1 MSSKSRNG
9 VYESWYNTTIEKV
22 TQMKIATIGTG
33 IIVEHFIRAART
45 VKDIEFVAVY
55 SRNLVRG
62 HEFAEKVDIKKIYTS
77 LTEMFLDDEIDTV
90 YIASPNS
97 LHYEQS
103 KLALLAGKNVIVE
116 KPFTG
121 NYDKACELVKLSQ
134 EKNLYLFEA
143 ICNIHMPHFEYIK
156 EKLEKVGNIKLIQCN
171 YSQYSS
177 RYSQLLQK
185 TVTNVFDPDFSGG
198 ALADINIYN
207 LHFVVGLFG
216 MPEEVSYIANCH
228 ENGIDT
234 SGVVILKYPEFVVE
248 CVGAKD
254 SYSSNFAQIQGETG
268 YIMVPGG
275 VNGLKRVEI
284 VTNDLTENHNVQD
297 RDRLSYQVE
306 AFRDIVA
313 TKDRARC
320 DSLLEH
326 SLNVVKVAE
335 AARQDI
341 NLKFEF

>member
-1 MSSKSRNG
+1 
-9 VYESWYNTTIEKV
+9 
-22 TQMKIATIGTG
+22 MKIATIGTG

-45 VKDIEFVAVY
+45 VDDIDFVAVY

-62 HEFAEKVDIKKIYTS
+62 HEFAEKVSIDKVYTS
-77 LTEMFLDDEIDTV
+77 LTEMFSDNEIDTI

-97 LHYEQS
+97 LHYEQT
-103 KLALLAGKNVIVE
+103 KLALLSGKNVIVE

-121 NYDKACELVKLSQ
+121 NYEKALELVTLS
-134 EKNLYLFEA
+134 KDLNLYLFEA

-156 EKLEKVGNIKLIQCN
+156 EKIDKVGKIKLIQCN

-177 RYSQLLQK
+177 RYSQLLQG
-185 TVTNVFDPDFSGG
+185 TITNVFDPNFSGG

-207 LHFVVGLFG
+207 LHFVIALCG
-216 MPEEVSYIANCH
+216 MPDKVSYIANCH

-234 SGVVILKYPEFVVE
+234 SGVVILKYPDYVVE

-268 YIMVPGG
+268 YIMIPGG

-284 VTNDLTENHNVQD
+284 DTTGLTENHNVQD

-306 AFRDIVA
+306 AFRDIIM

-320 DSLLEH
+320 DELLEH

-335 AARQDI
+335 KARQDI
-341 NLKFEF
+341 NLNFEF